1 MPEDSTTITLP
12 SPEATDAFGR
22 RLASWLRAG
31 DAVLLSG
38 DLGAGKSHL
47 ARAVIRALCGAGTEV
62 PSLTFTLVQVYDGPP
77 GPILHADLY
86 RLGDASELDELGL
99 SEALGRDLCL
109 IEWPDR
115 LAEEP
120 PGAIRIHLRPDGEGR
135 RAVVAAPPGRL
146 DTLVAAEAAGF
157 ADAAGETVAGDAS
170 ARRFARLRRA
180 DGATAILM
188 EDPGGAAET
197 ARFAGIAERLR
208 AAGLAPPAILA
219 RAGGALVVEDL
230 GDGLVSALVDADPSE
245 AMPLYLAATETLLRL
260 RTADPAGLPA
270 FDPAEMTR
278 QAELCWTEWA
288 GGDEGRSPW
297 HDALAAALM
306 DHAGDTGTLILR
318 DCHAGNLIW
327 DGRMRVIDFQD
338 ALAGPEGYDLVSLLD
353 DARRDVPEEVRAA
366 CTALWL
372 ERTGADPDAFAAR
385 AAILAA
391 QRALRILGVFA
402 RLAKGGK
409 PHYLGHAPRVR
420 GQLAAALSHPTLADL
435 RARIDLPERPA

>member
-1 MPEDSTTITLP
+1 MPSDRQIIALP
-12 SPEATDAFGR
+12 TPEETDALGR
-22 RLASWLRAG
+22 RLAAWLRPG
-31 DAVLLSG
+31 DSVLLSG

-47 ARAVIRALCGAGTEV
+47 ARAVIRALCRAEVEV
-62 PSLTFTLVQVYDGPP
+62 PSPTYTLVQQYDGPS

-86 RLGDASELDELGL
+86 RMGDASELDELGL
-99 SEALGRDLCL
+99 TDALGRDLCL

-115 LAEEP
+115 LHEAPE
-120 PGAIRIHLRPDGEGR
+120 GAVRIHLFPEGEGR
-135 RAVVAAPPGRL
+135 VAELAAPPDRL
-146 DTLVAAEAAGF
+146 DALRAAEAAGF
-157 ADAAGETVAGDAS
+157 GEAARETVAGDAS
-170 ARRFARLRRA
+170 ARRFARLTRA

-188 EDPGGAAET
+188 DDPGGSAET
-197 ARFAGIAERLR
+197 ARFAAVAERLR

-219 RAGGALVVEDL
+219 REGGAMLVEDL

-245 AMPLYLAATETLLRL
+245 AMPLYLAATESLLRL
-260 RTADPAGLPA
+260 RAADPAGLPV
-270 FDPAEMTR
+270 FDAAEMAR

-288 GGDEGRSPW
+288 GRDGPSPW
-297 HDALAAALM
+297 HDALGDALGH
-306 DHAGDTGTLILR
+306 HAGDTATLILR

-338 ALAGPEGYDLVSLLD
+338 AMAGPEAYDLVSLLH
-353 DARRDVPEEVRAA
+353 DARRDVPEDVRAA

-385 AAILAA
+385 TAVLSA

-402 RLAKGGK
+402 RLARGGK
-409 PHYLGHAPRVR
+409 PHYLGYAPRVR
-420 GQLAAALSHPTLADL
+420 RQLDAALAHPALADL